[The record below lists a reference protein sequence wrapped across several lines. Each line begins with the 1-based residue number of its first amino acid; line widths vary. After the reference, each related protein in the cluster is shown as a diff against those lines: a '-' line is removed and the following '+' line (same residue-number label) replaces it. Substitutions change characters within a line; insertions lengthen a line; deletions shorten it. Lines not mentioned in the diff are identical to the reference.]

1 MGSVAK
7 AISLDAAVATSFFFL
22 SAQEEIFTS
31 KEEQDHQQYNS
42 GTKLNGFQKMNLKK
56 RCLKKQWFANMPESL
71 DRATGKQKHRGNK
84 HDACL
89 LARLQLF
96 FFSPAHHQVMKS

>member
-42 GTKLNGFQKMNLKK
+42 GTKLKTSKNELKK
-56 RCLKKQWFANMPESL
+56 KMLKE
-71 DRATGKQKHRGNK
+71 TVV
-84 HDACL
+84 C
-89 LARLQLF
+89 
-96 FFSPAHHQVMKS
+96 